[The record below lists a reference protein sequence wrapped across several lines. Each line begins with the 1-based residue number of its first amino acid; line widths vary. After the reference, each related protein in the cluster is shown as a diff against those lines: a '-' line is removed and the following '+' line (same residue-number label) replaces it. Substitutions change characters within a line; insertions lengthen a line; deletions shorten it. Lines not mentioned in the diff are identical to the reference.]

1 MAQVDVTYNDLV
13 WSDEFDTNG
22 AINSTKWYHQTKLPA
37 GGSWFNNEVQHYTN
51 LVTNSFVN
59 TGFLNIV
66 AKKEAF
72 TDQGFTK
79 QYTSARL
86 NSKFAFKY
94 GRVDIRAK
102 VPIDAGSW
110 PALWMLPKNI
120 NEPGGFFQPTYG
132 TVNWPTSGEIDI
144 MEHGIFPD
152 KPINYIASAIHTA
165 SSSGNTVNKGGTLV
179 KNLGTDFHI
188 YTVNFSPNQL
198 TFLVD
203 GVAYY
208 TYNPAVKDKTTWPF
222 DTEQYIL
229 LNTAMGGIAGAIP
242 SNFAQCTMEIDYVRV
257 YQNTTPDTKTPTN
270 FTATIGEST
279 SSSVELLLKASDD
292 SGSIAYN
299 VAYGT
304 QNINTTGAS
313 GTLKSYIV
321 TGLNP
326 NTNYTFTVTAKDA
339 ANNQAANNP
348 IVLNAKTAVNS
359 SLLCAGTSKLSQQGS
374 FSTGYDYEFK
384 TEGSNVKVT
393 YTLLDSDKVGV
404 VAYLWKQSPFGETS
418 MINTTGKTFTHTLT
432 GQTLGSSINYGV
444 KFAFAGGLAVTPYYS
459 YVVGNICSSESKDI
473 VIDKGYSFNNP
484 ASGFIKITSKSKID
498 KVELYHLSGSL
509 VLTSQNTESID
520 IQALPSGTYTML
532 LYTGKESV
540 TEKVIVEN

>member
-1 MAQVDVTYNDLV
+1 
-13 WSDEFDTNG
+13 
-22 AINSTKWYHQTKLPA
+22 
-37 GGSWFNNEVQHYTN
+37 
-51 LVTNSFVN
+51 
-59 TGFLNIV
+59 
-66 AKKEAF
+66 
-72 TDQGFTK
+72 
-79 QYTSARL
+79 
-86 NSKFAFKY
+86 
-94 GRVDIRAK
+94 
-102 VPIDAGSW
+102 
-110 PALWMLPKNI
+110 MLPKNI

-132 TVNWPTSGEIDI
+132 TVNWPNSGEIDI

-270 FTATIGEST
+270 FTATVGEST

-299 VAYGT
+299 VAYST
-304 QNINTTGAS
+304 QNISTTGAS
-313 GTLKSYIV
+313 GALKSYIV

-339 ANNQAANNP
+339 ANNQATNNP

-359 SLLCAGTSKLSQQGS
+359 SLLCAGTSKLSQTGS
-374 FSTGYDYEFK
+374 FSTGYTYEFK

-418 MINTTGKTFTHTLT
+418 MTNTSGKTFTHTLT
-432 GQTLGSSINYGV
+432 GQTLGSTINYGV

-459 YVVGNICSSESKDI
+459 YTVGSICSSESKE
-473 VIDKGYSFNNP
+473 VIAEKGYSFNNP
-484 ASGFIKITSKSKID
+484 ASGFIKITSKNKID

-520 IQALPSGTYTML
+520 IQTLPSGTYTML

-540 TEKVIVEN
+540 AEKVIVKN